1 MKLPAILAFLA
12 AALFTAPSARA
23 AETTKPNIVVILADD
38 LGYGDAGCY
47 GATHIKTPN
56 IDRLAREGLRFT
68 DGHCTS
74 GTCTPSRFALMTGGY
89 PWRQK
94 GTNILP
100 GNAALIIKPG
110 SVTLPAMLQKAGYTT
125 GAVGKWHLGLGSG
138 SINWNGEI
146 KPGPREIGFDFNF
159 ILPAT
164 GDRVPC
170 VYVENSRVA
179 GLDPKDPI
187 QVSYGAPIGSEPTGE
202 KNPDLLKLKPSKG
215 HNNTIVNG
223 IGRIGFMTGGKAA
236 RWKDEDMADVLTK
249 KAAGFIEKNKDKP
262 FYLYFASHDPH
273 VPRVPH
279 PRFVGKSQCG
289 VRGDVIVQLD
299 WCVGEI
305 LATLKRLNLAD
316 NTLVVFS
323 SDNGPV
329 IDDGY
334 ADGAVKD
341 LNGHKPGGPLR
352 GGKYTPYEGGTR
364 VPFIT
369 RWPGRIKPG
378 VSEAL
383 VCQVDLLASFAALVK
398 RDLPA
403 EAAVDSINVLPALL
417 GEKREGRDHLVEQG
431 GPMAIRKGLWKYIP
445 RMNPKKAKNPTPAAG
460 AGELYNLAD
469 DLGEEKNLAA
479 KQPEKVKELSE
490 LLRKVREEGR
500 SRPKK

>member
-1 MKLPAILAFLA
+1 MKTLSLIASLALALLA
-12 AALFTAPSARA
+12 AAPTRA
-23 AETTKPNIVVILADD
+23 AEAAKPSIIVILADD
-38 LGYGDAGCY
+38 LGYGDVGCY
-47 GATHIKTPN
+47 GATKIKTPN
-56 IDRLAREGLRFT
+56 IDRLAQDGLRFT

-74 GTCTPSRFALMTGGY
+74 ATCTPSRFALMTGGY

-100 GNAALIIKPG
+100 GNASLIIKPG
-110 SVTLPAMLQKAGYTT
+110 SVTVSSMLQKAGYTT
-125 GAVGKWHLGLGSG
+125 AAVGKWHIGLGSG
-138 SINWNGEI
+138 NIDWNGEI
-146 KPGPREIGFDFNF
+146 KPGPREIGFDYNF

-187 QVSYGAPIGSEPTGE
+187 QVSYGKPIGGEPTGA
-202 KNPDLLKLKPSKG
+202 KNPELLKLKASKG
-215 HNNTIVNG
+215 HDNTIVNG
-223 IGRIGFMTGGKAA
+223 IGRIGFMTGGKSA

-249 KAAGFIEKNKDKP
+249 KAVAFIEKNKDKP

-289 VRGDVIVQLD
+289 VRGDAIVQLD

-305 LATLKRLNLAD
+305 LKALQQLKLTD

-341 LNGHKPGGPLR
+341 LNGHKPAGALR
-352 GGKYTPYEGGTR
+352 GGKYTP
-364 VPFIT
+364 
-369 RWPGRIKPG
+369 
-378 VSEAL
+378 
-383 VCQVDLLASFAALVK
+383 
-398 RDLPA
+398 
-403 EAAVDSINVLPALL
+403 
-417 GEKREGRDHLVEQG
+417 
-431 GPMAIRKGLWKYIP
+431 
-445 RMNPKKAKNPTPAAG
+445 
-460 AGELYNLAD
+460 
-469 DLGEEKNLAA
+469 
-479 KQPEKVKELSE
+479 
-490 LLRKVREEGR
+490 
-500 SRPKK
+500 